1 MIFVFGGAYQ
11 GKLDFVKEK
20 LGLRDNDIYN
30 GDGSTCKFSQMGT
43 VPLAKE
49 ILDNGVRCINGLDTW
64 VRALV
69 DNGADVDSAVNEFI
83 DSISCKTKDIV
94 IIMNDVSQGIVP
106 MDPVERAFRE
116 ANGRTMIK
124 LAREAEEVYRV
135 FCGIGIKIK

>member
-20 LGLRDNDIYN
+20 FGLHDDIF
-30 GDGSTCKFSQMGT
+30 TPRT
-43 VPLAKE
+43 VPLA
-49 ILDNGVRCINGLDTW
+49 NATSFSGVRCINGLHTW
-64 VRALV
+64 VRELV
-69 DNGADVDSAVNEFI
+69 DNHEDVDARINELI
-83 DSISCKTKDIV
+83 ETLSPDQDIV

-116 ANGRTMIK
+116 ANGRAMIK